1 MKKTLDLIK
10 PLVYIITGIAI
21 IIFSKQIVNYLP
33 YVVGLI
39 MILVNIEAIIVDAI
53 EKDYEHFGYKLGI
66 IVLGIVIMTAA
77 FDDFEAIC
85 IIWATI
91 SIINGGRS
99 LIKSIIDI
107 KKAKVINIIGVL
119 LALLSIVLSIF
130 LIIDPLEH
138 VTSHIVLLGLE
149 IILDGARI
157 ILRKYKNKYQLKTEN
172 DMN

>member
-107 KKAKVINIIGVL
+107 KKATVINIIGVL

-130 LIIDPLEH
+130 LIVDPLEH

-149 IILDGARI
+149 IILDGSRI
-157 ILRKYKNKYQLKTEN
+157 ILRKYKNKYQLKIEN

>member
-1 MKKTLDLIK
+1 MMLRHI
-10 PLVYIITGIAI
+10 
-21 IIFSKQIVNYLP
+21 
-33 YVVGLI
+33 
-39 MILVNIEAIIVDAI
+39 
-53 EKDYEHFGYKLGI
+53 
-66 IVLGIVIMTAA
+66 
-77 FDDFEAIC
+77 
-85 IIWATI
+85 I

-119 LALLSIVLSIF
+119 LALLSIALSIF